1 MGILR
6 LISIIAPVVAVAIFA
21 TIKVAGIIN
30 EKLIIKNV
38 KKRNKDA
45 FKALIKEK
53 KKYAVNVGIFDEEE
67 ENIGNIEIK
76 SDEGVSDSLYVGQVI
91 YI

>member
-1 MGILR
+1 MSILR